1 MVNNTTHMIRVI
13 PVFKQIEQKME
24 TKKDKKEKRK
34 EKKGNIY
41 TLPVYTFV
49 LSICFYYCYIDG

>member
-1 MVNNTTHMIRVI
+1 MIRVI

-34 EKKGNIY
+34 EEKRKHLYI
-41 TLPVYTFV
+41 TCLHICPVHMF
-49 LSICFYYCYIDG
+49 LLLLH

>member
-1 MVNNTTHMIRVI
+1 MIRVI

-49 LSICFYYCYIDG
+49 LSICFYYCYIDGWKR